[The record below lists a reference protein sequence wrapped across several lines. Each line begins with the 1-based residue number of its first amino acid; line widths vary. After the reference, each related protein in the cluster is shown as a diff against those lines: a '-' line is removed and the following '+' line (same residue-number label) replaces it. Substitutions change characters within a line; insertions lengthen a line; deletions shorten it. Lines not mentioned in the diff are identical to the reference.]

1 MGKDYLFTSEGAFDI
16 SDKLSWNTLKP
27 TSIPRVA
34 KNDGIVID
42 ITEDFNFIITWNGS
56 YLRI

>member
-1 MGKDYLFTSEGAFDI
+1 MGKDYLFTSGGAFDI
-16 SDKLSWNTLKP
+16 SDKSSWNTLIP

-34 KNDGIVID
+34 KNDGVVID